1 MLELANT
8 IIIVTA
14 WLAMLVSLVDIAFLV
29 FLCKTFSKLIHEIVM
44 LEKSPSNAEQAFL
57 RAADKIKESTKC

>member
-1 MLELANT
+1 MELANT

-29 FLCKTFSKLIHEIVM
+29 FLCKVCGKAVHEIAM
-44 LEKSPSNAEQAFL
+44 LKKGKSEPQQDS
-57 RAADKIKESTKC
+57 D